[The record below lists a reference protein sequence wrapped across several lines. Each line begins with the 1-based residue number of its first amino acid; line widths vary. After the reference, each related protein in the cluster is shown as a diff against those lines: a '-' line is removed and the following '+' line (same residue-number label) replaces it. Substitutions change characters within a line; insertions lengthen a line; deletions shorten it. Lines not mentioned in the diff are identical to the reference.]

1 MSLALI
7 REHADVKEEFER
19 LTQHRNQQLMAS
31 IIHMIDDVKEQASS
45 YMMDNDF
52 SVIDKPAENMLH
64 GVYKHLRITIHYP
77 DAESCLESGHC
88 IFEVCHNY
96 RTMLVGATLRT
107 GNNAIYGGFIA
118 YRTQEGRIRK
128 EIESL
133 KTRIDHLKAMGV
145 SEINSTYSLGIME
158 RRNGVALQKRRVK
171 NIVEVID
178 EIIQ

>member
-19 LTQHRNQQLMAS
+19 LTQHRNQQWMAS
-31 IIHMIDDVKEQASS
+31 IIHMIEDVKQEATD
-45 YMMDNDF
+45 YMRDNGFNVTDHNT
-52 SVIDKPAENMLH
+52 ENQLR
-64 GVYKHLRITIHYP
+64 GEYKHIRISIQYP
-77 DAESCLESGHC
+77 DAESCLNSGHC
-88 IFEVCHNY
+88 IFEVSHNY
-96 RTMLVGATLRT
+96 KTQLVGATLRT
-107 GNNAIYGGFIA
+107 GSSSIYGGFIA

-133 KTRIDHLKAMGV
+133 RTRIAHLKALGV

-158 RRNGVALQKRRVK
+158 NRNGAVLQKRRVK

-178 EIIQ
+178 DIIQ